1 MDMDRQ
7 DPRRLDFRFTAIIDD
22 QKTEELEHLQQEAEL
37 RVKKQS
43 QLDWFTNKSGV
54 PTRYLKSS
62 LDNYTPYTALQK
74 KTLDFC
80 IDFANHPKDR
90 TLILCGPNG
99 TGKTHLAAGIL
110 RQVKGLYITLQG
122 ILYCLDSA
130 KSFRSFGTEM
140 QVLGLYCKTPLL
152 VIDEVGRGETA
163 GQKERQAEILYYIL
177 NERYGACLPT
187 VICTNMRKVDLVR
200 YMGEAVRD
208 RLNET
213 CIFCELD
220 GESRRGK
227 HGQEVQGGG
236 N

>member
-37 RVKKQS
+37 RVKKQA
-43 QLDWFTNKSGV
+43 QLDWFTNESGV
-54 PTRYLKSS
+54 PARYLESS
-62 LDNYTPYTALQK
+62 LDNFTPYSTLQSMALSY
-74 KTLDFC
+74 C
-80 IDFANHPKDR
+80 NVFANNPKDR

-110 RQVKGLYITLQG
+110 RQVKGLYVTLLE
-122 ILYCLDSA
+122 ILYRLDSA
-130 KSFRSFGTEM
+130 KSFRSSGTEM
-140 QVLGLYCKTPLL
+140 QVLELYCKTPLL

-187 VICTNMRKVDLVR
+187 VICTNMGKVDLVR

-220 GESRRGK
+220 GESQRGK

>member
-22 QKTEELEHLQQEAEL
+22 QKTEELERHQKEVEQRIKERA
-37 RVKKQS
+37 
-43 QLDWFTNKSGV
+43 QLEWFRHNSGI
-54 PTRYLKSS
+54 PARYLDAS
-62 LDNYTPYTALQK
+62 LDNYTPYTSLQS

-80 IDFANHPKDR
+80 LNFARHPEDR

-122 ILYCLDSA
+122 ILYRLDSA
-130 KSFRSFGTEM
+130 KSFRSSGTEM

-187 VICTNMRKVDLVR
+187 VICTNIGKVDLVR

-227 HGQEVQGGG
+227 DGTD
-236 N
+236 NS

>member
-37 RVKKQS
+37 RAKEQT

-54 PTRYLKSS
+54 PARYLESS
-62 LDNYTPYTALQK
+62 LNNYTPYTALQNK
-74 KTLDFC
+74 ALDFC
-80 IDFANHPKDR
+80 IDFANHPEDR

-110 RQVKGLYITLQG
+110 RQRKGLYTTMLE
-122 ILYCLDSA
+122 ILYRLDSA
-130 KSFRSFGTEM
+130 KSFRSSDTEM
-140 QVLGLYCKTPLL
+140 QVLELYCRTPLL

-163 GQKERQAEILYYIL
+163 GQKERQAEILYYVL

-187 VICTNMRKVDLVR
+187 VICTNMGKVDLVR

-220 GESRRGK
+220 GESRRGR
-227 HGQEVQGGG
+227 HGQEV
-236 N
+236 

>member
-22 QKTEELEHLQQEAEL
+22 QKTEELERLQQEAEL
-37 RVKKQS
+37 RVKKQA
-43 QLDWFTNKSGV
+43 QFDWFTNKSGV
-54 PTRYLKSS
+54 PARYLESS
-62 LDNYTPYTALQK
+62 LNNYTPYTTLQK
-74 KTLDFC
+74 KVLDFC
-80 IDFANHPKDR
+80 MDFANHPKDK

-110 RQVKGLYITLQG
+110 QQRKGLYTTMLE
-122 ILYCLDSA
+122 ILYRLDSA
-130 KSFRSFGTEM
+130 KSFRTSDTM
-140 QVLGLYCKTPLL
+140 IAVLDLFCKTPLL

-187 VICTNMRKVDLVR
+187 VICTNMGKVDLVR

-220 GESRRGK
+220 GESQRGR

>member
-7 DPRRLDFRFTAIIDD
+7 EPRRLDFRFTAIIDD
-22 QKTEELEHLQQEAEL
+22 QKTQELERLQQEAAQ
-37 RVKKQS
+37 KAKDQA
-43 QLDWFTNKSGV
+43 QLDWFFKNSKV
-54 PTRYLKSS
+54 PTRYLESS
-62 LDNYTPYTALQK
+62 LNNYTPYTALQNK
-74 KTLDFC
+74 ALDIC
-80 IDFANHPKDR
+80 TDFATHPEDR

-110 RQVKGLYITLQG
+110 RKVKGLYVTLLE
-122 ILYCLDSA
+122 ILYRLDSA
-130 KSFRSFGTEM
+130 KAFHSADTKM
-140 QVLGLYCKTPLL
+140 QVLELYCKTPLL

-163 GQKERQAEILYYIL
+163 GQKDRQAEILYYLL
-177 NERYGACLPT
+177 NTRYGACLPT
-187 VICTNMRKVDLVR
+187 VICTNMGKVDLVR

-220 GESRRGK
+220 GESQRGR
-227 HGQEVQGGG
+227 HRQEVQGSG